1 MTISRLAGA
10 IPRAILIIGLIMAP
24 SLLLPGVSSDGKQMV
39 ALIALF
45 ASALTF
51 VEYNATYPGLVEFRD
66 APPFNRIRYLLALL
80 TVLTLTLIEC
90 GRVHPTTLSVL
101 LETLGDLAGRG
112 MDFPYSPVRL
122 AAEMLQPDAS
132 EAEVA
137 RLRSAAGLSC
147 LLALLV
153 LTGFV
158 TLLRLSRWP
167 LGNGAFNVWVNLPT
181 FDPTTGG
188 DVILRLR
195 RDARLNVTLA
205 FLLPFLIPAVVEFT
219 GDGLDPMTLRS
230 PQTLIWT
237 MTAWSFLPASLFM
250 RGVALARIAEMIR
263 EKRRLGVLP
272 PAADYLPV

>member
-1 MTISRLAGA
+1 
-10 IPRAILIIGLIMAP
+10 
-24 SLLLPGVSSDGKQMV
+24 
-39 ALIALF
+39 
-45 ASALTF
+45 
-51 VEYNATYPGLVEFRD
+51 
-66 APPFNRIRYLLALL
+66 
-80 TVLTLTLIEC
+80 
-90 GRVHPTTLSVL
+90 
-101 LETLGDLAGRG
+101 
-112 MDFPYSPVRL
+112 
-122 AAEMLQPDAS
+122 PDAS
-132 EAEVA
+132 EAEIA

-158 TLLRLSRWP
+158 TLLWLSRWP
-167 LGNGAFNVWVNLPT
+167 LGGGAFNVWVNLPT

-195 RDARLNVTLA
+195 RDARLNVALA

-219 GDGLDPMTLRS
+219 GDGLDPMTLHS